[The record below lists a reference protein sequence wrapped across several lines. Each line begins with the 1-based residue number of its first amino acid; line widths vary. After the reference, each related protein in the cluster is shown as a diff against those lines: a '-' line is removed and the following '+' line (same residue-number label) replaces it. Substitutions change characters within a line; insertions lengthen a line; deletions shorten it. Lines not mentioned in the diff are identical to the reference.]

1 MIFKRDT
8 ERSARFYSE
17 RRERCARRTG
27 CLAFFGKAF
36 FILEKSGGGQT
47 DHISESD
54 FIVQSYGRTL
64 YEAACMNEEIKA
76 VMLRANTLNEV
87 SAVELNSDYNYTN
100 AESKSYRYQ
109 AIFVVTHY

>member
-1 MIFKRDT
+1 MIETVLLDYLNNANL
-8 ERSARFYSE
+8 SAKVYME
-17 RRERCARRTG
+17 QPKDKPE
-27 CLAFFGKAF
+27 AF

-47 DHISESD
+47 NHISESD

>member
-1 MIFKRDT
+1 MIETVLLDYLNNANL
-8 ERSARFYSE
+8 SAKVYME
-17 RRERCARRTG
+17 QPKDKPE
-27 CLAFFGKAF
+27 AF

-64 YEAACMNEEIKA
+64 YEAACMNEEVKA

>member
-1 MIFKRDT
+1 MIETVLLDYLNNANL
-8 ERSARFYSE
+8 SAKVYME
-17 RRERCARRTG
+17 QPKDKPEV
-27 CLAFFGKAF
+27 F

>member
-1 MIFKRDT
+1 MIETVLLDYLNNANL
-8 ERSARFYSE
+8 SAKVYME
-17 RRERCARRTG
+17 QPKVKPE
-27 CLAFFGKAF
+27 AF

-47 DHISESD
+47 NHISESD

>member
-1 MIFKRDT
+1 MIETVLLDYLNNANL
-8 ERSARFYSE
+8 SAKVYME
-17 RRERCARRTG
+17 QPKDKPE
-27 CLAFFGKAF
+27 AF

-109 AIFVVTHY
+109 AIFVITHY

>member
-1 MIFKRDT
+1 MIETVLLDYLNNANL
-8 ERSARFYSE
+8 SAKVYME
-17 RRERCARRTG
+17 QPKDKPE
-27 CLAFFGKAF
+27 AF

-64 YEAACMNEEIKA
+64 YEAACMNEEIKV

-100 AESKSYRYQ
+100 AESKLYRYQ

>member
-1 MIFKRDT
+1 MIETVILDYLNNANL
-8 ERSARFYSE
+8 SAKVYME
-17 RRERCARRTG
+17 QPKVKPE
-27 CLAFFGKAF
+27 AF

-47 DHISESD
+47 DHINESD

>member
-1 MIFKRDT
+1 MIETVLLDYLNNANL
-8 ERSARFYSE
+8 SAKVYME
-17 RRERCARRTG
+17 QPKVKPE
-27 CLAFFGKAF
+27 AF

-64 YEAACMNEEIKA
+64 YEAACMNEEVKEA
-76 VMLRANTLNEV
+76 MLKANTLNEV

>member
-1 MIFKRDT
+1 MIETVLLDYLNNANL
-8 ERSARFYSE
+8 SAKVYME
-17 RRERCARRTG
+17 QPKVKPE
-27 CLAFFGKAF
+27 AF

-47 DHISESD
+47 DYINESD

>member
-1 MIFKRDT
+1 MIETVLLDYLNNANL
-8 ERSARFYSE
+8 SAKVYME
-17 RRERCARRTG
+17 QPKVKPE
-27 CLAFFGKAF
+27 AF

-64 YEAACMNEEIKA
+64 YEAAYMNEEIKA

>member
-1 MIFKRDT
+1 MIETVLLDYLNNANL
-8 ERSARFYSE
+8 SAKVYME
-17 RRERCARRTG
+17 QPKDKPE
-27 CLAFFGKAF
+27 AF

-47 DHISESD
+47 DHISESN

>member
-1 MIFKRDT
+1 MIETVLLDYLNNANL
-8 ERSARFYSE
+8 SAKVYME
-17 RRERCARRTG
+17 QPKDKPE
-27 CLAFFGKAF
+27 AF

-76 VMLRANTLNEV
+76 VMLRANTLSEV

>member
-1 MIFKRDT
+1 MIETVLLDYLNNANL
-8 ERSARFYSE
+8 SAKVYME
-17 RRERCARRTG
+17 QPKVKPE
-27 CLAFFGKAF
+27 AF
-36 FILEKSGGGQT
+36 FILEKSGGGQI
-47 DHISESD
+47 DHINESD

-76 VMLRANTLNEV
+76 VMLKANTLNEV

>member
-1 MIFKRDT
+1 MIETVLLDYLNNANL
-8 ERSARFYSE
+8 SAKVYIE
-17 RRERCARRTG
+17 QPKDKPE
-27 CLAFFGKAF
+27 AF

>member
-1 MIFKRDT
+1 MIETILLDYLNNANL
-8 ERSARFYSE
+8 SAKVYME
-17 RRERCARRTG
+17 QPKDKPE
-27 CLAFFGKAF
+27 AF

>member
-1 MIFKRDT
+1 MIETVLLDYLNNANL
-8 ERSARFYSE
+8 SAKVYME
-17 RRERCARRTG
+17 QPKVKPE
-27 CLAFFGKAF
+27 AF

-47 DHISESD
+47 NHISESD

-100 AESKSYRYQ
+100 AESKSYHYQ

>member
-1 MIFKRDT
+1 MIETVLLDYLNNANL
-8 ERSARFYSE
+8 SAKVYME
-17 RRERCARRTG
+17 QPKDKPE
-27 CLAFFGKAF
+27 AF

>member
-1 MIFKRDT
+1 MIETVLLDYLNNANL
-8 ERSARFYSE
+8 SAKVYME
-17 RRERCARRTG
+17 QPKVKPE
-27 CLAFFGKAF
+27 AF
-36 FILEKSGGGQT
+36 FILEKSGGSQT
-47 DHISESD
+47 DHINESD

>member
-1 MIFKRDT
+1 MIETVLLDYLNNANL
-8 ERSARFYSE
+8 SAKVYME
-17 RRERCARRTG
+17 QPKDKPE
-27 CLAFFGKAF
+27 AF

-76 VMLRANTLNEV
+76 VMLRANTFNEV

>member
-1 MIFKRDT
+1 MIETVLLDYLNNANL
-8 ERSARFYSE
+8 SAKVYME
-17 RRERCARRTG
+17 QPKVKPE
-27 CLAFFGKAF
+27 AF

>member
-1 MIFKRDT
+1 MIETVLLDYLNNANL
-8 ERSARFYSE
+8 SAKVYME
-17 RRERCARRTG
+17 QPKDKPE
-27 CLAFFGKAF
+27 AF

-54 FIVQSYGRTL
+54 FIVQSYGLTL

>member
-1 MIFKRDT
+1 MIETVLLDYLNNANL
-8 ERSARFYSE
+8 SAKVYME
-17 RRERCARRTG
+17 QPKDKPE
-27 CLAFFGKAF
+27 AF

-109 AIFVVTHY
+109 AVYVITHY

>member
-1 MIFKRDT
+1 MIETVLLDYLNNANL
-8 ERSARFYSE
+8 SAKVYME
-17 RRERCARRTG
+17 QQKVKPE
-27 CLAFFGKAF
+27 AF

-47 DHISESD
+47 NHISESD

>member
-1 MIFKRDT
+1 MIET
-8 ERSARFYSE
+8 VLLNYLNSAGLSAQVYMEQPAKKPS
-17 RRERCARRTG
+17 
-27 CLAFFGKAF
+27 AF